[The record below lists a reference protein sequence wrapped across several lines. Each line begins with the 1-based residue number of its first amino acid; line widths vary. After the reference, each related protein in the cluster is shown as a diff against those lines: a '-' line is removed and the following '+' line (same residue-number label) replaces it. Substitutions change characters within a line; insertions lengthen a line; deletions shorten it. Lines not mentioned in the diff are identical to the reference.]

1 MCHFGPPQT
10 LTRTEKAAKSN
21 HSRTSRKFSRKS
33 NHSRTYAKTG
43 GGVSRK
49 QLSATSYQRSGG
61 KKKAV
66 PSPSFCC
73 SPLATRRSPPIPII
87 SAPLA
92 TAALRIVPAP
102 IFTTTLSIHCR
113 RADNFAAADDKRQPK
128 SGPPP
133 RPGRGK
139 RQDGPYTRRRNPRTD
154 LKIGHYIGKPR
165 RRETQDPP
173 SQSEDGAP
181 SLCYQTQEKRN
192 PSPTLTK
199 RGWGTRAERVNS
211 YRRPGDKRKADSSRC
226 SG

>member
-1 MCHFGPPQT
+1 
-10 LTRTEKAAKSN
+10 
-21 HSRTSRKFSRKS
+21 
-33 NHSRTYAKTG
+33 
-43 GGVSRK
+43 
-49 QLSATSYQRSGG
+49 
-61 KKKAV
+61 
-66 PSPSFCC
+66 CC

-192 PSPTLTK
+192 PSPTLPK
-199 RGWGTRAERVNS
+199 RGWGTRPEHCMLK
-211 YRRPGDKRKADSSRC
+211 RRDIDWWPRPEGQTEIPGMTA
-226 SG
+226 